1 MQFITFVWGVSVVKK
16 ASTYLL
22 TDVTDYDDSKLFS
35 CFVASSSQ
43 DWDCEKSKRKLFLL
57 QGTDRVLIE
66 GIAELKGVEA

>member
-35 CFVASSSQ
+35 CLV
-43 DWDCEKSKRKLFLL
+43 LL
-57 QGTDRVLIE
+57 QVPVRTGTVKRARENCLYYKGQIE
-66 GIAELKGVEA
+66 S